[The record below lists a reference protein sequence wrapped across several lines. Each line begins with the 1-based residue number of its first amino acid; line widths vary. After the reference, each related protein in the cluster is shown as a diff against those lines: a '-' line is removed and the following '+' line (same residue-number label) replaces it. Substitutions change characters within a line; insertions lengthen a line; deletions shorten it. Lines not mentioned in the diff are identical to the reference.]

1 MSKYIV
7 FTDIVLIKS
16 CWFMY
21 MFEGHKGST
30 TLQGFRLLC
39 SDFGP
44 ICIWNA
50 QAHFQVGDLL
60 SIQLGK
66 WRMS

>member
-1 MSKYIV
+1 
-7 FTDIVLIKS
+7 
-16 CWFMY
+16 MY

-39 SDFGP
+39 SDFSR

-50 QAHFQVGDLL
+50 QVHFQRLVICCRSNSANGE
-60 SIQLGK
+60 
-66 WRMS
+66 

>member
-1 MSKYIV
+1 
-7 FTDIVLIKS
+7 
-16 CWFMY
+16 MY
-21 MFEGHKGST
+21 MFEGHKGCT

>member
-1 MSKYIV
+1 
-7 FTDIVLIKS
+7 
-16 CWFMY
+16 MY

-66 WRMS
+66 WRMIRDCANLSFLVILWTEHS